1 MPEKRATNPVPDQE
15 KRGCA
20 GSVVMSTRPNHRTPA
35 ATTRGFKEPEIA
47 LVADL
52 IADVLDANGDA
63 AVVDRTRGAVLEL
76 CHAFPVYG
84 A

>member
-1 MPEKRATNPVPDQE
+1 MPNDP
-15 KRGCA
+15 
-20 GSVVMSTRPNHRTPA
+20 RPPTITSGLRIGTPA
-35 ATTRGFKEPEIA
+35 ATTRGFKEQQIA

-63 AVVDRTRGAVLEL
+63 AVVEKTRGRVLEL